1 MLTRPSGLGS
11 LSERGDERPHILVID
26 GSLALR
32 MDLRAALHGAGFH
45 VTACES
51 RASARQ
57 ALRARG
63 FGVAIIDAHLPD
75 GSGLD
80 LIKESRNVQPGMRWI
95 VLAADA
101 DARLRANAV
110 SAGAEDLLGKPVEI
124 VPLLRLAVKLAGNP
138 VRARTPE
145 STRVPELRR
154 RILIVD
160 ADPVFRRA
168 LADSLRGD
176 GNEVLVG
183 ASTEE
188 AIALLSVDRVD
199 AVLVD
204 FRLPEVGGLDLCRR
218 IRSQSLQRFVPVLVV
233 ARPSDDVD
241 AYRKAMAAGA
251 DDLVVRSKDPAMVKI
266 RLRGLLSRAQKEKDK
281 REGKGRSALEELSA
295 TLPALKDPFS
305 LESAPRPR
313 SVPPPPG
320 SSRSPRVR
328 TPSVPPPPGGFRDR
342 SVRSKTAPP
351 PPPPVGFRDQRA
363 SVNARAKASS
373 ALSSSSSWSA
383 SSASSVP
390 PSQRVLRELREEPDS
405 TKISGWSLPRE
416 AGEER
421 ISGIVPAGSA
431 RSRDLRDLR
440 EPKSQPATS
449 RGTSKAGTK

>member
-1 MLTRPSGLGS
+1 MRARPNGLSGS
-11 LSERGDERPHILVID
+11 LAERGDERPHILVID

-51 RASARQ
+51 RAAARQ

-63 FGVAIIDAHLPD
+63 FGIAIIDAHLPD

-80 LIKESRNVQPGMRWI
+80 LIKESRGVQPGMRWI
-95 VLAADA
+95 VLAAGA

-124 VPLLRLAVKLAGNP
+124 VPLLRLAVKLVGNP
-138 VRARTPE
+138 VRTRPPE

-160 ADPVFRRA
+160 ADPVFRKA

-176 GNEVLVG
+176 GSEVLVG

-233 ARPSDDVD
+233 ARPTDDVD

-266 RLRGLLSRAQKEKDK
+266 RLRGLLSRAQKEKEK
-281 REGKGRSALEELSA
+281 REGKSWSALEELSA

-305 LESAPRPR
+305 VDSAPRPR
-313 SVPPPPG
+313 SVPPPPSG
-320 SSRSPRVR
+320 SFRSPRVR
-328 TPSVPPPPGGFRDR
+328 APSVPPPGGFRDR
-342 SVRSKTAPP
+342 RSKTVPP
-351 PPPPVGFRDQRA
+351 PPPPLPRDVRDQRA
-363 SVNARAKASS
+363 NARASS
-373 ALSSSSSWSA
+373 WLSSSSSSGL

-390 PSQRVLRELREEPDS
+390 PSQRVLRE
-405 TKISGWSLPRE
+405 PRDE
-416 AGEER
+416 AGAEWT
-421 ISGIVPAGSA
+421 SGIVPAGSLT
-431 RSRDLRDLR
+431 SRDLRDLR
-440 EPKSQPATS
+440 EPKSQPLS
-449 RGTSKAGTK
+449 RGAPRAGTK